1 MCVKYS
7 SHLVFNQNHRISFP
21 YTTHFV
27 FAIISFWNFLRKNK
41 LYAAVNLVG
50 LTVSMAFVLLLAV
63 YIQRQLTTD
72 SFQQNADRIYVVA
85 NEDNVTMG
93 YWLDKH
99 LKNNFPEI
107 EKGCCVANIA
117 SAAAFNI
124 DGERVYGSTMAA
136 DSTFFEMFSYD
147 LVEGNKADWR
157 VSQDRCMVSREF
169 ANAHF
174 GDKDPLGQTI
184 SLNYEGSFQL
194 TVCGVYEDFGNSILK
209 APDVLIRGDL
219 MPKINSSH
227 DEFMSNAGG
236 GICFVMAYPGAD
248 LQGRHDDILD
258 WCEEN
263 FWVYKSQYDKVRII
277 PLRDMYFLNEG
288 IRYGSDTIQFGN
300 RSFVNLLLAMCI
312 LLLAFAVLNY
322 INMTTALTGFRAK
335 EMATRRLVGADK
347 RSIFFKVISE
357 STLICG
363 ISMLLAILLAE
374 ALAPTA
380 SRILEYQVSVFKA
393 VTPVNILLVLG
404 FILVLGILAGIVPA
418 LLIQKAQPIEIVRGT
433 LRLKTKTVYSKVIIV
448 VQNVVAVVMLVS
460 ALTIGLQIRH
470 MVSADLGYNT
480 KDILVVDNAFGQTGQ
495 IRPLLDKW
503 REEPCVEEV
512 GQGDGIPLGGTNNW
526 TMEMPDGHW
535 VSFQQIQGDDKYF
548 DILGLKVK
556 QDNHQPNKWWLN
568 EYAFKQ
574 IGIEETATEFQTAQ
588 NGTRSI
594 GGIYYDFKIRPLEQ
608 DQSAAMI
615 YNRGENPDDDYPWVL
630 LVKTT
635 GDQAAAKKQVE
646 AACKEVFP
654 DRLFEAQYIEEMIED
669 GFADE
674 SRVLNIVLIFTLL
687 SILVSALGLF
697 AMSSYYMQQ
706 EIRSVSVKKVF
717 GADYSGVL
725 KELVLSFMKMVGIA
739 FVIGVPIAWFIM
751 SRWLSGYGHRI
762 NLYWWI
768 FVVAG
773 LIVALIAI
781 ASVLYQSIKTARTN
795 PAEALKKE

>member
-1 MCVKYS
+1 MTMK
-7 SHLVFNQNHRISFP
+7 
-21 YTTHFV
+21 
-27 FAIISFWNFLRKNK
+27 SFWNFLRKNK
-41 LYAAVNLVG
+41 LYGTINLVG

-63 YIQRQLTTD
+63 YIQRQLSTD
-72 SFQQNADRIYVVA
+72 SFQKNADRIYVIA

-157 VSQDRCMVSREF
+157 VSWDRCMVSREF

-174 GDKDPLGQTI
+174 GDKDPIGQVIT
-184 SLNYEGSFQL
+184 LNDNADYPL

-209 APDVLIRGDL
+209 APDVLLRGEI
-219 MPKINSSH
+219 MTKINSANN
-227 DEFMSNAGG
+227 EEMSNAGS
-236 GICFVMAYPGAD
+236 GICFVMAYQGAD
-248 LQGRHDDILD
+248 LQARHSDILD

-277 PLRDMYFLNEG
+277 PLRDMYFLEEG
-288 IRYGSDTIQFGN
+288 TRDGTETIQFGN

-347 RSIFFKVISE
+347 RSIFLKVIAE

-374 ALAPTA
+374 ALSPAV
-380 SRILEYQVSVFKA
+380 SRMLEYQVSIFKA
-393 VTPVNILLVLG
+393 ITPVNVLLVLG
-404 FILVLGILAGIVPA
+404 FIVVLGVLSGLVPA

-433 LRLKTKTVYSKVIIV
+433 LRLKTKTVYSKVIII
-448 VQNVVAVVMLVS
+448 VQNVVAIIMLVS
-460 ALTIGLQIRH
+460 ALTMGLQIRH
-470 MVSADLGYNT
+470 MISADLGYNT

-495 IRPLLDKW
+495 IRPLLD
-503 REEPCVEEV
+503 RLRAEPCVEEV

-526 TMEMPDGHW
+526 TMELPDGRW
-535 VSFQQIQGDDKYF
+535 MSFQQIQGDDKYF

-556 QDNHQPNKWWLN
+556 QDNHQRAWWLN

-574 IGIEETATEFQTAQ
+574 IGIDETATEFQSAK
-588 NGTRSI
+588 NGTRQI
-594 GGIYYDFKIRPLEQ
+594 GGIYYDFKIRPLEE

-615 YNRGENPDDDYPWVL
+615 FNRGENPDDDYPWVL
-630 LVKTT
+630 IVKTT
-635 GDQAAAKKQVE
+635 GDHAVGKKQVE

-654 DRLFEAQYIEEMIED
+654 DRLFEAHYIEEMIEY

-674 SRVLNIVLIFTLL
+674 SRVLKIVLIFTLL

-739 FVIGVPIAWFIM
+739 FVIGVPLAWFIM
-751 SRWLSGYGHRI
+751 NRWLSGYGHRI
-762 NLYWWI
+762 GLHWWI
-768 FVVAG
+768 FLAAG
-773 LIVALIAI
+773 AIVALIAI
-781 ASVLYQSIKTARTN
+781 VSVLYQSVKTAQTN

>member
-1 MCVKYS
+1 MK
-7 SHLVFNQNHRISFP
+7 
-21 YTTHFV
+21 
-27 FAIISFWNFLRKNK
+27 SFWNFLRKNK
-41 LYAAVNLVG
+41 LYAVVNLVG

-63 YIQRQLTTD
+63 YVQRQLSTD
-72 SFQQNADRIYVVA
+72 TFQENADRIYVIA

-174 GDKDPLGQTI
+174 GDKDPLGQII
-184 SLNYEGSFQL
+184 SFNYEGSFQL

-209 APDVLIRGDL
+209 APDVLIRGDI

-227 DEFMSNAGG
+227 DEYMSNAGG

-248 LQGRHDDILD
+248 LQARHSDILD

-277 PLRDMYFLNEG
+277 PLGDMYFLNEG

-495 IRPLLDKW
+495 IRPLLD
-503 REEPCVEEV
+503 RLRAEPCVEEV

-526 TMEMPDGHW
+526 TMEMLDGHW

-574 IGIEETATEFQTAQ
+574 IGIEETAMEFQSAK
-588 NGTRSI
+588 NGTRAI

-615 YNRGENPDDDYPWVL
+615 YNRGENPNDDYPWVL

-739 FVIGVPIAWFIM
+739 FVIGVPIAWLIM
-751 SRWLSGYGHRI
+751 NRWLSGYGHRI
-762 NLYWWI
+762 DLHWWI
-768 FVVAG
+768 FVLAG
-773 LIVALIAI
+773 LAVAVIAAI
-781 ASVLYQSIKTARTN
+781 SVLYQSIKTARTN

>member
-1 MCVKYS
+1 MK
-7 SHLVFNQNHRISFP
+7 
-21 YTTHFV
+21 
-27 FAIISFWNFLRKNK
+27 SFWNFIKKNK
-41 LYAAVNLVG
+41 LYGAINLVG

-63 YIQRQLTTD
+63 YVQRQLSTD
-72 SFQQNADRIYVVA
+72 TFQENADRIYVIA

-147 LVEGNKADWR
+147 LLEGNKADWR

-174 GDKDPLGQTI
+174 GDKDPLGQII
-184 SLNYEGSFQL
+184 SFNYEGSFQL

-209 APDVLIRGDL
+209 APDVLIRGDI

-248 LQGRHDDILD
+248 LQARHSDILD

-393 VTPVNILLVLG
+393 VTTVNILLVLG

-588 NGTRSI
+588 NGARSI

-768 FVVAG
+768 FLAAG
-773 LIVALIAI
+773 AVVALIAI

>member
-1 MCVKYS
+1 MK
-7 SHLVFNQNHRISFP
+7 
-21 YTTHFV
+21 
-27 FAIISFWNFLRKNK
+27 SFWNFLRKNK

-174 GDKDPLGQTI
+174 GDKDPLGQII
-184 SLNYEGSFQL
+184 SFNYEGSFQL

-209 APDVLIRGDL
+209 APDVLIRGDI

-227 DEFMSNAGG
+227 DEYMSNAGG

-556 QDNHQPNKWWLN
+556 QDNHQRAWWLN
-568 EYAFKQ
+568 EYAFNQ
-574 IGIEETATEFQTAQ
+574 IGIEETATEFQSAK
-588 NGTRSI
+588 NGTRQI
-594 GGIYYDFKIRPLEQ
+594 GGIYYDFKIRPLEE

-615 YNRGENPDDDYPWVL
+615 YNRGENPDDDYPWIL

-635 GDQAAAKKQVE
+635 GDQAAAKKRVE
-646 AACKEVFP
+646 AIAAEVFP
-654 DRLFEAQYIEEMIED
+654 GRLFEAQYIEEMIED

>member
-1 MCVKYS
+1 MK
-7 SHLVFNQNHRISFP
+7 
-21 YTTHFV
+21 
-27 FAIISFWNFLRKNK
+27 SFWNFIKKNK
-41 LYAAVNLVG
+41 LYGAINLVG

-63 YIQRQLTTD
+63 YVQRQLSTD
-72 SFQQNADRIYVVA
+72 TFQENADRIYVIA

-147 LVEGNKADWR
+147 LLEGNKADWR

-174 GDKDPLGQTI
+174 GDKDPLGQII
-184 SLNYEGSFQL
+184 SFNYEGSFQL

-209 APDVLIRGDL
+209 APDVLIRGDI

-227 DEFMSNAGG
+227 DEYMSNAGG

-248 LQGRHDDILD
+248 LQARHSDILD

-512 GQGDGIPLGGTNNW
+512 GQGDGIPLGGTSNW

-615 YNRGENPDDDYPWVL
+615 YNRGENPDDDYPWML

-768 FVVAG
+768 FLAAG
-773 LIVALIAI
+773 AVVALIAI

>member
-1 MCVKYS
+1 MK
-7 SHLVFNQNHRISFP
+7 
-21 YTTHFV
+21 
-27 FAIISFWNFLRKNK
+27 SFWNFLKKNK
-41 LYAAVNLVG
+41 LYGAINLVG
-50 LTVSMAFVLLLAV
+50 LTVSMAFVLLLAA
-63 YIQRQLTTD
+63 YIQRQLSTD
-72 SFQQNADRIYVVA
+72 SFQKNADRIYVIA
-85 NEDNVTMG
+85 NEDNVMMG

-124 DGERVYGSTMAA
+124 NEERVYGSTMAA

-169 ANAHF
+169 VNAHF
-174 GDKDPLGQTI
+174 GDKDPIGQVIT
-184 SLNYEGSFQL
+184 LNDNADYPL

-209 APDVLIRGDL
+209 APDVLMRGEI
-219 MPKINSSH
+219 MPKINSAHNES
-227 DEFMSNAGG
+227 MSNAGG

-248 LQGRHDDILD
+248 LQARHGDILD

-277 PLRDMYFLNEG
+277 PLRDMYFLEEG
-288 IRYGSDTIQFGN
+288 TRDGTETIQFGN

-347 RSIFFKVISE
+347 RSIFLKVISE

-374 ALAPTA
+374 ALSPLA
-380 SRILEYQVSVFKA
+380 SQILKYQVSIFKA
-393 VTPVNILLVLG
+393 VTPVNVLLVLG
-404 FILVLGILAGIVPA
+404 FIALLGVLSGIVPA
-418 LLIQKAQPIEIVRGT
+418 LLIQQAQPIEIVRGT
-433 LRLKTKTVYSKVIIV
+433 LRLKTKTVYSKVIII
-448 VQNVVAVVMLVS
+448 VQNVVAIIMLVS
-460 ALTIGLQIRH
+460 ALTMGLQIRH
-470 MVSADLGYNT
+470 LVTADLGYNT

-495 IRPLLDKW
+495 IRPLLD
-503 REEPCVEEV
+503 RLRAEPCVEEV

-526 TMEMPDGHW
+526 TMELPDGRW

-556 QDNHQPNKWWLN
+556 QDNHQRAWWLN

-574 IGIEETATEFQTAQ
+574 IGIDETATEFQSAK
-588 NGTRSI
+588 NGTRQI
-594 GGIYYDFKIRPLEQ
+594 GGIYYDFKIRPLEE

-615 YNRGENPDDDYPWVL
+615 YNRGENPDDDYPWIL

-669 GFADE
+669 GFKDE

-751 SRWLSGYGHRI
+751 NRWLSGYGHRI
-762 NLYWWI
+762 NLHWWI
-768 FVVAG
+768 FALAG
-773 LIVALIAI
+773 LAVAIIAAI
-781 ASVLYQSIKTARTN
+781 SVLYQSVKTAQTN

>member
-1 MCVKYS
+1 MK
-7 SHLVFNQNHRISFP
+7 
-21 YTTHFV
+21 
-27 FAIISFWNFLRKNK
+27 SFWNFLKKNK

-63 YIQRQLTTD
+63 YIQRQLSTD
-72 SFQQNADRIYVVA
+72 SFQKNADRIYVIA

-124 DGERVYGSTMAA
+124 NGERVYGSTMAA

-147 LVEGNKADWR
+147 LVKGNKADWR
-157 VSQDRCMVSREF
+157 VSWDRCMVSEEF
-169 ANAHF
+169 ANANF
-174 GDKDPLGQTI
+174 GEKDPIGQI
-184 SLNYEGSFQL
+184 IQFNYEGSFPL
-194 TVCGVYEDFGNSILK
+194 TVCGIYKEFGNSILK
-209 APDVLIRGDL
+209 APDVLVRGEM
-219 MPKINSSH
+219 MPKTNSSH
-227 DEFMSNAGG
+227 DEYMSNAGG

-248 LQGRHDDILD
+248 LLARQGDILD

-300 RSFVNLLLAMCI
+300 RSFVNLLLAMCL
-312 LLLAFAVLNY
+312 LLLAFAALNY

-335 EMATRRLVGADK
+335 EMATRRLVGAEK
-347 RSIFFKVISE
+347 RSIFLKVISE
-357 STLICG
+357 STIICA

-433 LRLKTKTVYSKVIIV
+433 LRLKTKTVYSRVIII
-448 VQNVVAVVMLVS
+448 VQNVVTVVMLVS
-460 ALTIGLQIRH
+460 ALTMALQIRH
-470 MVSADLGYNT
+470 MISADLGYNT
-480 KDILVVDNAFGQTGQ
+480 KDVLVVDNAFGQTGQ

-503 REEPCVEEV
+503 REVPCVEEV

-574 IGIEETATEFQTAQ
+574 IGIDESALEFVTAQ
-588 NGTRSI
+588 NGTRPI
-594 GGIYYDFKIRPLEQ
+594 GGIYYDFKIRPLEA

-615 YNRGENPDDDYPWVL
+615 YNRGENPNDDYPWVL
-630 LVKTT
+630 LVKTN
-635 GDQAAAKKQVE
+635 GDQAAAKKRVE
-646 AACKEVFP
+646 AIAAEVFP
-654 DRLFEAQYIEEMIED
+654 GRLFEAQYIEEMIED

-674 SRVLNIVLIFTLL
+674 SRVLKIVLIFTLL
-687 SILVSALGLF
+687 SVLVSALGLF

-751 SRWLSGYGHRI
+751 NRWLSGYGHRI
-762 NLYWWI
+762 GLHWWI
-768 FVVAG
+768 FLAAGVV
-773 LIVALIAI
+773 VALIAI
-781 ASVLYQSIKTARTN
+781 MSVLYQSIKTARTN

>member
-1 MCVKYS
+1 MK
-7 SHLVFNQNHRISFP
+7 
-21 YTTHFV
+21 
-27 FAIISFWNFLRKNK
+27 SFWNFLKKNK
-41 LYAAVNLVG
+41 LYGSINLVG

-63 YIQRQLTTD
+63 YVQRQLSTD
-72 SFQQNADRIYVVA
+72 TFQENADRIYVIA

-107 EKGCCVANIA
+107 EKGCCVANMSS
-117 SAAAFNI
+117 SAAFSI

-136 DSTFFEMFSYD
+136 DSTFFEIFSYD
-147 LVEGNKADWR
+147 LVKGNKADWR
-157 VSQDRCMVSREF
+157 VSWDRCMVSEEF
-169 ANAHF
+169 ANANF
-174 GDKDPLGQTI
+174 GEKDPIGQI
-184 SLNYEGSFQL
+184 IQFNYEGTFPL
-194 TVCGVYEDFGNSILK
+194 TVCGIYKEFGNSILK
-209 APDVLIRGDL
+209 APDVLVRGEM
-219 MPKINSSH
+219 MPKTNSSH
-227 DEFMSNAGG
+227 DEYMSNAGG

-248 LQGRHDDILD
+248 LLARQDDILS
-258 WCEEN
+258 WCEEH

-300 RSFVNLLLAMCI
+300 RSFVNLLLAMCL

-335 EMATRRLVGADK
+335 EMATRRLVGAEK
-347 RSIFFKVISE
+347 RSIFLKVISE
-357 STLICG
+357 STIICA

-635 GDQAAAKKQVE
+635 GDQAAAKKRVE
-646 AACKEVFP
+646 AVAGEVFP
-654 DRLFEAQYIEEMIED
+654 GRLFEGQYIEEMIAD
-669 GFADE
+669 GFKDE
-674 SRVLNIVLIFTLL
+674 SRVLKIVLIFTLL
-687 SILVSALGLF
+687 SVLVSALGLF

-751 SRWLSGYGHRI
+751 NHWLSGYGHRI
-762 NLYWWI
+762 DLHWWI
-768 FVVAG
+768 FALAG
-773 LIVALIAI
+773 LAVAIIAAI
-781 ASVLYQSIKTARTN
+781 SVLYQSVKTAQTN

>member
-1 MCVKYS
+1 MK
-7 SHLVFNQNHRISFP
+7 
-21 YTTHFV
+21 
-27 FAIISFWNFLRKNK
+27 SFWNFLKKNK
-41 LYAAVNLVG
+41 LYGAINLVG

-63 YIQRQLTTD
+63 YVQRQLSTD
-72 SFQQNADRIYVVA
+72 SFQKNADRIYVIA
-85 NEDNVTMG
+85 NEECVNMG

-107 EKGCCVANIA
+107 EKSCCVANMSSA
-117 SAAAFNI
+117 SSFSINDEI
-124 DGERVYGSTMAA
+124 VYGSMMSA
-136 DSTFFEMFSYD
+136 DSTFFDIFSYE
-147 LVEGNKADWR
+147 LAAGNKADWHL
-157 VSQDRCMVSREF
+157 SWDRCMISEKF

-174 GDKDPLGQTI
+174 GGKDPVGQVMFSEEGGTSLTI
-184 SLNYEGSFQL
+184 
-194 TVCGVYEDFGNSILK
+194 CGVLKDFGNSVLK
-209 APDVLIRGDL
+209 TPDVLVRGEM
-219 MPKINSSH
+219 MPKTNSAH
-227 DEFMSNAGG
+227 NEYMGNAAA
-236 GICFVMAYPGAD
+236 GICVVMTYPGAD
-248 LQGRHDDILD
+248 LAAKKGELLD
-258 WCEEN
+258 WLEEN
-263 FWVYKSQYDKVRII
+263 FWVYQSNHDKVRII
-277 PLRDMYFLNEG
+277 PLRELYFLEDGNLDWTE
-288 IRYGSDTIQFGN
+288 TVQMGN
-300 RSFVNLLLAMCI
+300 RDFVNLLLAMCL

-347 RSIFFKVISE
+347 RSIFLKVISE

-374 ALAPTA
+374 ALAPAA
-380 SRILEYQVSVFKA
+380 SRMLEYQVSIFKA
-393 VTPVNILLVLG
+393 ITPVNVLLVLG
-404 FILVLGILAGIVPA
+404 FIALLGFLSGIVPA
-418 LLIQKAQPIEIVRGT
+418 LLIQQAQPIEIVRGT
-433 LRLKTKTVYSKVIIV
+433 LRLKTKTVYSKVIII

-460 ALTIGLQIRH
+460 ALTMGLQIRH
-470 MVSADLGYNT
+470 MISADLGYNT

-495 IRPLLDKW
+495 IRPLLD
-503 REEPCVEEV
+503 RLRAEPCVEEV

-526 TMEMPDGHW
+526 TMELADGRW

-556 QDNHQPNKWWLN
+556 QDNHQRAWWLN

-574 IGIEETATEFQTAQ
+574 IGIEETATEFQSAQ
-588 NGTRSI
+588 NGTFQI
-594 GGIYYDFKIRPLEQ
+594 GGIYYDFKIRPLEA
-608 DQSAAMI
+608 DQSAALI

-646 AACKEVFP
+646 AAVKEVFP
-654 DRLFEAQYIEEMIED
+654 DRLFEGQYIEEMIED
-669 GFADE
+669 GFKDE

-762 NLYWWI
+762 DLHWWI
-768 FVVAG
+768 FVLAG
-773 LIVALIAI
+773 AVVALIAI
-781 ASVLYQSIKTARTN
+781 VSVINQSIKTARTN

>member
-1 MCVKYS
+1 MK
-7 SHLVFNQNHRISFP
+7 
-21 YTTHFV
+21 
-27 FAIISFWNFLRKNK
+27 SFWNFLRKNK
-41 LYAAVNLVG
+41 LYGTINLVG

-63 YIQRQLTTD
+63 YIQRQLSTD
-72 SFQQNADRIYVVA
+72 SFQENADRIYVIA

-107 EKGCCVANIA
+107 EKGCCVANMSS
-117 SAAAFNI
+117 SAAFSI

-136 DSTFFEMFSYD
+136 DSTFFEIFSYD
-147 LVEGNKADWR
+147 LVKGNKADWR
-157 VSQDRCMVSREF
+157 VSWDRCMVSEEF
-169 ANAHF
+169 ANANF
-174 GDKDPLGQTI
+174 GEKDPIGQI
-184 SLNYEGSFQL
+184 IQFNYEGSFPL
-194 TVCGVYEDFGNSILK
+194 TVCGIYKDFGNSILK
-209 APDVLIRGDL
+209 APDVLVRGEM
-219 MPKINSSH
+219 MPKTNSSH
-227 DEFMSNAGG
+227 DEYMSNAGG

-248 LQGRHDDILD
+248 LLARQGDILD

-300 RSFVNLLLAMCI
+300 RSFVNLLLAMCL

-335 EMATRRLVGADK
+335 EMATRRLVGAEK
-347 RSIFFKVISE
+347 RSIFLKVISE
-357 STLICG
+357 STIICA

-433 LRLKTKTVYSKVIIV
+433 LRLKTKTVYSKVIII

-460 ALTIGLQIRH
+460 ALTMALQIRH
-470 MVSADLGYNT
+470 MISADLGYNT

-635 GDQAAAKKQVE
+635 GDQAAAKKRVE
-646 AACKEVFP
+646 AVAGEVFP
-654 DRLFEAQYIEEMIED
+654 GRLFEAQYIEEMIED

-674 SRVLNIVLIFTLL
+674 SRVLKIVLIFTLL
-687 SILVSALGLF
+687 SMLVSALGLF

-717 GADYSGVL
+717 GADYAGVL
-725 KELVLSFMKMVGIA
+725 KQLVLSFMKMVGIA
-739 FVIGVPIAWFIM
+739 FVIAVPLAWFIM
-751 SRWLSGYGHRI
+751 NRWLSGYGHRI
-762 NLYWWI
+762 DLHWWI
-768 FVVAG
+768 FVLAG
-773 LIVALIAI
+773 LAVAVIAAI
-781 ASVLYQSIKTARTN
+781 SVLYQSIKTARTN

>member
-1 MCVKYS
+1 MK
-7 SHLVFNQNHRISFP
+7 
-21 YTTHFV
+21 
-27 FAIISFWNFLRKNK
+27 SFWNFLKKNK
-41 LYAAVNLVG
+41 LYGAVNLVG
-50 LTVSMAFVLLLAV
+50 LTVSMAFVLLLGV
-63 YIQRQLTTD
+63 YVQRQLSTD
-72 SFQQNADRIYVVA
+72 SFQENADRIYVIA
-85 NEDNVTMG
+85 NETNINMG

-99 LKNNFPEI
+99 LRNNFPEI
-107 EKGCCVANIA
+107 EKGCSVANMTA
-117 SAAAFNI
+117 SSSFHI
-124 DGERVYGSTMAA
+124 DGEGGELVYGRMMAA
-136 DSTFFEMFSYD
+136 DSTFFDIFSYE
-147 LVEGNKADWR
+147 LAAGNKADWHL
-157 VSQDRCMVSREF
+157 SWDRCMVSEEF

-174 GDKDPLGQTI
+174 GDRDPIGRQLFSEMG
-184 SLNYEGSFQL
+184 GVAL
-194 TVCGVYEDFGNSILK
+194 TVCGVFKDFGNSILK
-209 APDVLIRGDL
+209 SPDVLVRGEM
-219 MPKINSSH
+219 MPKTNTSH

-236 GICFVMAYPGAD
+236 SVCFVMTSPGAD
-248 LQGRHDDILD
+248 LDAKRAEILN

-263 FWVYKSQYDKVRII
+263 FWMDKNQYNAVRII
-277 PLRDMYFLNEG
+277 PLKEMYFLASANKDWTG
-288 IRYGSDTIQFGN
+288 TVQFGN
-300 RSFVNLLLAMCI
+300 RRFVNLLLAMCL

-347 RSIFFKVISE
+347 RGIFFKIIKE

-380 SRILEYQVSVFKA
+380 SRILEYQVSIFKA
-393 VTPVNILLVLG
+393 ASPVNILLVLG
-404 FILVLGILAGIVPA
+404 FILALGVLAGIVPA

-433 LRLKTKTVYSKVIIV
+433 LRLKTKTVYSKVIIII
-448 VQNVVAVVMLVS
+448 QNVVTVVMLVS
-460 ALTIGLQIRH
+460 ALTMALQIRH
-470 MVSADLGYNT
+470 MITADLGYNT

-503 REEPCVEEV
+503 RAEPCVEEV
-512 GQGDGIPLGGTNNW
+512 GQGDGIPLEGTNNW

-556 QDNHQPNKWWLN
+556 QDNHQRAWWLN

-574 IGIEETATEFQTAQ
+574 IGIEESATEFVTAQ
-588 NGTRSI
+588 NGTLSI
-594 GGIYYDFKIRPLEQ
+594 GGIYYDFKIRPLEA

-630 LVKTT
+630 IVKTT
-635 GDQAAAKKQVE
+635 GNQAAAKKRVE
-646 AACKEVFP
+646 ALAEEVFP
-654 DRLFEAQYIEEMIED
+654 GRLFEAKYIEEMIED

-674 SRVLNIVLIFTLL
+674 SRVLKIVLIFTLL

-717 GADYSGVL
+717 GAEYSGVL
-725 KELVLSFMKMVGIA
+725 KELVLAFMRMVGIA
-739 FVIGVPIAWFIM
+739 FVIAIPIAWFIM
-751 SRWLSGYGHRI
+751 NRWLSGYGHRI
-762 NLYWWI
+762 DLHWWI
-768 FVVAG
+768 FALAG
-773 LIVALIAI
+773 LAVAVIAAI
-781 ASVLYQSIKTARTN
+781 SVLYQSIKTARTN

>member
-1 MCVKYS
+1 MK
-7 SHLVFNQNHRISFP
+7 
-21 YTTHFV
+21 
-27 FAIISFWNFLRKNK
+27 SFWNFLRKNK

-85 NEDNVTMG
+85 NEDNMTMG

-124 DGERVYGSTMAA
+124 NGERVYGSTMAA

-174 GDKDPLGQTI
+174 GDKDPLGQII
-184 SLNYEGSFQL
+184 SFNYEGSFQL

-248 LQGRHDDILD
+248 LQARHSDILD

-495 IRPLLDKW
+495 IRPLLD
-503 REEPCVEEV
+503 RLRAEPCVEEV

-615 YNRGENPDDDYPWVL
+615 YNRGENPNDDYPWVL

-751 SRWLSGYGHRI
+751 NRWLSGYGHRI
-762 NLYWWI
+762 DLHWWI
-768 FVVAG
+768 FAIAG
-773 LIVALIAI
+773 LTVAVIAAI
-781 ASVLYQSIKTARTN
+781 SVLYQSIKTARTN

>member
-1 MCVKYS
+1 MK
-7 SHLVFNQNHRISFP
+7 
-21 YTTHFV
+21 
-27 FAIISFWNFLRKNK
+27 SFWNFLKKNK
-41 LYAAVNLVG
+41 LYGAINLVG

-63 YIQRQLTTD
+63 YIQRQLSTD
-72 SFQQNADRIYVVA
+72 SFQENADRVFVVG
-85 NEDNVTMG
+85 NDDRVTMG

-107 EKGCCVANIA
+107 EKGCCVANVA
-117 SAAAFNI
+117 SADAFTI
-124 DGERVYGSTMAA
+124 GGELVYGSTMAA

-157 VSQDRCMVSREF
+157 VSWDRCMVSREF
-169 ANAHF
+169 ANVHF
-174 GDKDPLGQTI
+174 GDKDPIGQVVTYNNG
-184 SLNYEGSFQL
+184 NYQL
-194 TVCGVYEDFGNSILK
+194 TVCGIYEDFGNSILK
-209 APDVLIRGDL
+209 APDVLLRGEI
-219 MPKINSSH
+219 MTKINSANN
-227 DEFMSNAGG
+227 EEMSNAGS

-248 LQGRHDDILD
+248 LQARQSDILD

-277 PLRDMYFLNEG
+277 PLRDMYFLEEG
-288 IRYGSDTIQFGN
+288 TRDGTETIQFGN

-347 RSIFFKVISE
+347 RSIFLKVIAE

-374 ALAPTA
+374 ALSPAV
-380 SRILEYQVSVFKA
+380 SRMLEYQVSIFKA
-393 VTPVNILLVLG
+393 ITPVNVLLVLG
-404 FILVLGILAGIVPA
+404 FIVILGILSGIVPA

-433 LRLKTKTVYSKVIIV
+433 LRLKTKTVYSKVIII
-448 VQNVVAVVMLVS
+448 VQNVVAIIMLVS
-460 ALTIGLQIRH
+460 ALTMGLQIRH
-470 MVSADLGYNT
+470 MISADLGYNT

-526 TMEMPDGHW
+526 TMELADGRW

-556 QDNHQPNKWWLN
+556 QDNHLGGVLNNHPGGWWLN

-574 IGIEETATEFQTAQ
+574 IGIDETATEFLSAQ
-588 NGTRSI
+588 NGMRYI
-594 GGIYYDFKIRPLEQ
+594 GGIYYDFKIRPLEA
-608 DQSAAMI
+608 DQSAALI

-646 AACKEVFP
+646 VVAKEIFP

-669 GFADE
+669 GFSDE

-751 SRWLSGYGHRI
+751 NHWLSGYSHRI
-762 NLYWWI
+762 DLHWWI
-768 FVVAG
+768 FALAG
-773 LIVALIAI
+773 LAVAIIAAI
-781 ASVLYQSIKTARTN
+781 SVLYQSVKTAQTN

>member
-1 MCVKYS
+1 MK
-7 SHLVFNQNHRISFP
+7 
-21 YTTHFV
+21 
-27 FAIISFWNFLRKNK
+27 SFWNFLKKNK
-41 LYAAVNLVG
+41 LYGAINLVG
-50 LTVSMAFVLLLAV
+50 LTVSMAFVLLLAAYV
-63 YIQRQLTTD
+63 QRQLSTD
-72 SFQQNADRIYVVA
+72 SFQKNADRIYVIA

-124 DGERVYGSTMAA
+124 NGERVYGSTMAA

-147 LVEGNKADWR
+147 LLEGNKADWR

-174 GDKDPLGQTI
+174 GDKDPLGQII
-184 SLNYEGSFQL
+184 SFNYEGSFQL

-209 APDVLIRGDL
+209 APDVLIRGDI
-219 MPKINSSH
+219 MPLINTSH
-227 DEFMSNAGG
+227 DEYMSNAGG

-248 LQGRHDDILD
+248 LLARQDDILS
-258 WCEEN
+258 WCEEH

-300 RSFVNLLLAMCI
+300 RSFVNLLLAMCL

-335 EMATRRLVGADK
+335 EMATRRLVGAEK
-347 RSIFFKVISE
+347 RSIFLKVISE
-357 STLICG
+357 STIICA

-380 SRILEYQVSVFKA
+380 SRILEYQVSIFKA
-393 VTPVNILLVLG
+393 ITPVNVLLVLG
-404 FILVLGILAGIVPA
+404 FIVILGILSGLVPA
-418 LLIQKAQPIEIVRGT
+418 LLIQQAQPIEIVRGT

-635 GDQAAAKKQVE
+635 GDQAAAKKRGE
-646 AACKEVFP
+646 AVAGEVFP
-654 DRLFEAQYIEEMIED
+654 GRLFEGQYIEEMIAD
-669 GFADE
+669 GFKDE
-674 SRVLNIVLIFTLL
+674 SRVLKIVLIFTLL
-687 SILVSALGLF
+687 SVLVSALGLF

-751 SRWLSGYGHRI
+751 NRWLSGYGHRI
-762 NLYWWI
+762 DLHWWI
-768 FVVAG
+768 FALAG
-773 LIVALIAI
+773 LAVAFIATI
-781 ASVLYQSIKTARTN
+781 SVLYQSIKTARTN

>member
-1 MCVKYS
+1 
-7 SHLVFNQNHRISFP
+7 
-21 YTTHFV
+21 
-27 FAIISFWNFLRKNK
+27 
-41 LYAAVNLVG
+41 
-50 LTVSMAFVLLLAV
+50 
-63 YIQRQLTTD
+63 
-72 SFQQNADRIYVVA
+72 
-85 NEDNVTMG
+85 
-93 YWLDKH
+93 
-99 LKNNFPEI
+99 
-107 EKGCCVANIA
+107 
-117 SAAAFNI
+117 
-124 DGERVYGSTMAA
+124 
-136 DSTFFEMFSYD
+136 
-147 LVEGNKADWR
+147 
-157 VSQDRCMVSREF
+157 
-169 ANAHF
+169 
-174 GDKDPLGQTI
+174 
-184 SLNYEGSFQL
+184 
-194 TVCGVYEDFGNSILK
+194 
-209 APDVLIRGDL
+209 
-219 MPKINSSH
+219 
-227 DEFMSNAGG
+227 MSNAGG

-335 EMATRRLVGADK
+335 EMATRRLVGSDK
-347 RSIFFKVISE
+347 RSIFLKVISE

-374 ALAPTA
+374 ALSPLA
-380 SRILEYQVSVFKA
+380 SQILKYQVSIFKA
-393 VTPVNILLVLG
+393 VMPVNVLLVLG
-404 FILVLGILAGIVPA
+404 FIALLGVLSGIVPA
-418 LLIQKAQPIEIVRGT
+418 LLIQQAQPIEIVRGT
-433 LRLKTKTVYSKVIIV
+433 LRLKTKTVYSKVIII

-460 ALTIGLQIRH
+460 ALTMGLQIRH
-470 MVSADLGYNT
+470 MISADLGYNT

-495 IRPLLDKW
+495 IRPLLD
-503 REEPCVEEV
+503 RLRAEPCVEEV
-512 GQGDGIPLGGTNNW
+512 GQGDGIPLGGTNNL

-556 QDNHQPNKWWLN
+556 QDNHQRAWWLN

-574 IGIEETATEFQTAQ
+574 IGIEETATEFQSAK
-588 NGTRSI
+588 NGTRQI
-594 GGIYYDFKIRPLEQ
+594 GGIYYDFKIRPLEE

-615 YNRGENPDDDYPWVL
+615 YNRGENTDDDYPWIL

-687 SILVSALGLF
+687 FILMSALGLF

-751 SRWLSGYGHRI
+751 NRWLSGYGHRI
-762 NLYWWI
+762 DLSGWI

>member
-1 MCVKYS
+1 MK
-7 SHLVFNQNHRISFP
+7 
-21 YTTHFV
+21 
-27 FAIISFWNFLRKNK
+27 SFWNFLKKNK
-41 LYAAVNLVG
+41 LYGAINLVG
-50 LTVSMAFVLLLAV
+50 LTVSMAFVLLLAA
-63 YIQRQLTTD
+63 YIQRQLSTD
-72 SFQQNADRIYVVA
+72 SFQKNADRIYVIA
-85 NEDNVTMG
+85 NEDNVMMG

-124 DGERVYGSTMAA
+124 NEERVYGSTMAA

-169 ANAHF
+169 VNAHF
-174 GDKDPLGQTI
+174 GDKDPIGQVIT
-184 SLNYEGSFQL
+184 LNDNADYPL

-209 APDVLIRGDL
+209 APDVLMRGEI
-219 MPKINSSH
+219 MPKINSAHNES
-227 DEFMSNAGG
+227 MSNAGG

-248 LQGRHDDILD
+248 LQARHGDILD

-277 PLRDMYFLNEG
+277 PLRDMYFLEEG
-288 IRYGSDTIQFGN
+288 TRDGTETIQFGN

-347 RSIFFKVISE
+347 RSIFLKVISE

-374 ALAPTA
+374 ALSPLA
-380 SRILEYQVSVFKA
+380 SQILKYQVSIFKA
-393 VTPVNILLVLG
+393 VTPVNVLLVLG
-404 FILVLGILAGIVPA
+404 FIALLGVLSGIVPA
-418 LLIQKAQPIEIVRGT
+418 LLIQQAQPIEIVRGT
-433 LRLKTKTVYSKVIIV
+433 LRLKTKTVYSKVIII
-448 VQNVVAVVMLVS
+448 VQNVVAIIMLVS
-460 ALTIGLQIRH
+460 ALTMGLQIRH
-470 MVSADLGYNT
+470 LVTADLGYNT

-495 IRPLLDKW
+495 IRPLLD
-503 REEPCVEEV
+503 RLRAEPCVEEV

-526 TMEMPDGHW
+526 TMELPDGRW

-556 QDNHQPNKWWLN
+556 QDNHQRAWWLN

-574 IGIEETATEFQTAQ
+574 IGIDETATEFQSAK
-588 NGTRSI
+588 NGTRQI
-594 GGIYYDFKIRPLEQ
+594 GGIYYDFKIRPLEE

-615 YNRGENPDDDYPWVL
+615 YNRGENPDDDYPWIL

-751 SRWLSGYGHRI
+751 NRWLSGYGHRI
-762 NLYWWI
+762 NLHWWI
-768 FVVAG
+768 FALAG
-773 LIVALIAI
+773 LAVAIIAAI
-781 ASVLYQSIKTARTN
+781 SVLYQSVKTAQTN

>member
-1 MCVKYS
+1 M
-7 SHLVFNQNHRISFP
+7 N
-21 YTTHFV
+21 
-27 FAIISFWNFLRKNK
+27 SFWNFLKKNK
-41 LYAAVNLVG
+41 LYGAINLIG

-174 GDKDPLGQTI
+174 GDKDPLGQII
-184 SLNYEGSFQL
+184 SFNYEGSFQL

-219 MPKINSSH
+219 MPLINTSH
-227 DEFMSNAGG
+227 DEYMSNAGG

-248 LQGRHDDILD
+248 LQARHSDILD

-335 EMATRRLVGADK
+335 EMATRRLIGANK

-495 IRPLLDKW
+495 IRPLLD
-503 REEPCVEEV
+503 RLRTEPCVEEV

-615 YNRGENPDDDYPWVL
+615 YNRGENPDDDYPWIL

-635 GDQAAAKKQVE
+635 DDQAAAKKQVE

-654 DRLFEAQYIEEMIED
+654 DRLFEAQYIEEMIEYV
-669 GFADE
+669 FADE

-706 EIRSVSVKKVF
+706 EIRSVSVKKIF

-751 SRWLSGYGHRI
+751 NRWLSGYGHRI

-768 FVVAG
+768 FLAAG
-773 LIVALIAI
+773 AVVALIAI

>member
-1 MCVKYS
+1 
-7 SHLVFNQNHRISFP
+7 
-21 YTTHFV
+21 
-27 FAIISFWNFLRKNK
+27 
-41 LYAAVNLVG
+41 
-50 LTVSMAFVLLLAV
+50 MAFVLLLAV
-63 YIQRQLTTD
+63 YVQRQLSTD
-72 SFQQNADRIYVVA
+72 TFQENADRIYVIA
-85 NEDNVTMG
+85 NEDNVTIG

-174 GDKDPLGQTI
+174 GDKDPLGQII
-184 SLNYEGSFQL
+184 SFNYEGSFQL

-248 LQGRHDDILD
+248 LQARHSDILD

-480 KDILVVDNAFGQTGQ
+480 KDILVVDNAFGQTGK

-526 TMEMPDGHW
+526 TMEMLDGHW

-574 IGIEETATEFQTAQ
+574 IGIEETAMEFQSAK
-588 NGTRSI
+588 NGTRAI

-615 YNRGENPDDDYPWVL
+615 YNRGENPNDDYPWVL

-751 SRWLSGYGHRI
+751 NRWLSGYGHRI
-762 NLYWWI
+762 DLHWWI
-768 FVVAG
+768 FAIAG
-773 LIVALIAI
+773 LTVAVIAAI
-781 ASVLYQSIKTARTN
+781 SVLYQSIKTARTN

>member
-1 MCVKYS
+1 MK
-7 SHLVFNQNHRISFP
+7 
-21 YTTHFV
+21 
-27 FAIISFWNFLRKNK
+27 SFWNFLKKNK
-41 LYAAVNLVG
+41 LYGAINLVG
-50 LTVSMAFVLLLAV
+50 LTVSMAFVLLLAAYV
-63 YIQRQLTTD
+63 QRQLSTD
-72 SFQQNADRIYVVA
+72 SFQKNADRIYVIA

-124 DGERVYGSTMAA
+124 NGERVYGSTMAA

-147 LVEGNKADWR
+147 LLEGNKADWR

-174 GDKDPLGQTI
+174 GDKDPLGQII
-184 SLNYEGSFQL
+184 SFNYEGSFQL

-209 APDVLIRGDL
+209 APDVLIRGDI

-615 YNRGENPDDDYPWVL
+615 YNRGENPDDDYPWIL

-762 NLYWWI
+762 NLFWWI
-768 FVVAG
+768 FLAAG
-773 LIVALIAI
+773 AVVALIAI

>member
-1 MCVKYS
+1 MK
-7 SHLVFNQNHRISFP
+7 
-21 YTTHFV
+21 
-27 FAIISFWNFLRKNK
+27 SFWNFLRKNK
-41 LYAAVNLVG
+41 LYAAINLVG

-63 YIQRQLTTD
+63 YVQRQLSTD
-72 SFQQNADRIYVVA
+72 TFQENADRIYVIA

-124 DGERVYGSTMAA
+124 NGERVYGSTMAA

-174 GDKDPLGQTI
+174 GDKDPLGQII
-184 SLNYEGSFQL
+184 SFNYEGSFQL

-209 APDVLIRGDL
+209 APDVLIRGDI

-227 DEFMSNAGG
+227 DEYMSNAGG

-248 LQGRHDDILD
+248 LQARHSDILD

-615 YNRGENPDDDYPWVL
+615 YNRGENPDDDYPWIL

>member
-1 MCVKYS
+1 MK
-7 SHLVFNQNHRISFP
+7 
-21 YTTHFV
+21 
-27 FAIISFWNFLRKNK
+27 SFWNFLKKNK
-41 LYAAVNLVG
+41 LYGAINLVG

-63 YIQRQLTTD
+63 YVQRQLSTD
-72 SFQQNADRIYVVA
+72 TFQENADRIYVIA

-107 EKGCCVANIA
+107 EKGCCVANMSS
-117 SAAAFNI
+117 SAAFSI

-136 DSTFFEMFSYD
+136 DSTFFEIFSYD
-147 LVEGNKADWR
+147 LVKGNKADWR
-157 VSQDRCMVSREF
+157 VSWDRCMVSEEF
-169 ANAHF
+169 ANANF
-174 GDKDPLGQTI
+174 GEKDPIGQI
-184 SLNYEGSFQL
+184 IQFNYEGTFPL
-194 TVCGVYEDFGNSILK
+194 TVCGIYKEFGNSILK
-209 APDVLIRGDL
+209 APDVLVRGEM
-219 MPKINSSH
+219 MPKTNSSH
-227 DEFMSNAGG
+227 DEYMSNAGG

-248 LQGRHDDILD
+248 LLARQDDILS
-258 WCEEN
+258 WCEEH

-300 RSFVNLLLAMCI
+300 RSFVNLLLAMCL

-335 EMATRRLVGADK
+335 EMATRRLVGAEK
-347 RSIFFKVISE
+347 RSIFLKVISE
-357 STLICG
+357 STIICA

-380 SRILEYQVSVFKA
+380 SRILEYQISIFKA
-393 VTPVNILLVLG
+393 VTPVNVLLALG

-526 TMEMPDGHW
+526 TMEMHDGHW

-556 QDNHQPNKWWLN
+556 QDNHQRAWWLN

-615 YNRGENPDDDYPWVL
+615 YNRGENPDQDYPWVL

-635 GDQAAAKKQVE
+635 GDQAAAKKRVE
-646 AACKEVFP
+646 AVAGEVFP
-654 DRLFEAQYIEEMIED
+654 GRLFEGQYIEEMIAD
-669 GFADE
+669 GFKDE
-674 SRVLNIVLIFTLL
+674 SRVLKIVLIFTLL
-687 SILVSALGLF
+687 SILISALGLF

-751 SRWLSGYGHRI
+751 NRWLSGYGHRI
-762 NLYWWI
+762 DLYWWI
-768 FVVAG
+768 FLAAGVV
-773 LIVALIAI
+773 VALIAI
-781 ASVLYQSIKTARTN
+781 MSVLYQSIKTARTN

>member
-1 MCVKYS
+1 MK
-7 SHLVFNQNHRISFP
+7 
-21 YTTHFV
+21 
-27 FAIISFWNFLRKNK
+27 SFWNFLRKNK

-124 DGERVYGSTMAA
+124 NGERVYGSTMAA

-174 GDKDPLGQTI
+174 GDKDPLGQII
-184 SLNYEGSFQL
+184 SFNYEGSFQL

-209 APDVLIRGDL
+209 APDVLIRGDI

-227 DEFMSNAGG
+227 DEYMSNAGG

-470 MVSADLGYNT
+470 MISADLGYNT
-480 KDILVVDNAFGQTGQ
+480 KDILVVDNAFGQAGQ

-635 GDQAAAKKQVE
+635 GDQATAKKRVE
-646 AACKEVFP
+646 AIAAEVFP
-654 DRLFEAQYIEEMIED
+654 GRLFEAQYIEEMIED

-739 FVIGVPIAWFIM
+739 FIIGVPIAWLIM
-751 SRWLSGYGHRI
+751 NHWLSGYGHRI

>member
-1 MCVKYS
+1 MK
-7 SHLVFNQNHRISFP
+7 
-21 YTTHFV
+21 
-27 FAIISFWNFLRKNK
+27 SFWNFLKKNK
-41 LYAAVNLVG
+41 LYGAINLVG

-63 YIQRQLTTD
+63 YVQRQLSTD
-72 SFQQNADRIYVVA
+72 SFQENADRIYVIA

-107 EKGCCVANIA
+107 EKGCCVANMSS
-117 SAAAFNI
+117 SAAFSI

-136 DSTFFEMFSYD
+136 DSTFFEIFSYD
-147 LVEGNKADWR
+147 LVKGNKADWR
-157 VSQDRCMVSREF
+157 VSWDRCMVSEEF
-169 ANAHF
+169 ANANF
-174 GDKDPLGQTI
+174 GEKDPIGQI
-184 SLNYEGSFQL
+184 IQFNYEGTFPL
-194 TVCGVYEDFGNSILK
+194 TVCGIYKEFGNSILK
-209 APDVLIRGDL
+209 APDVLVRGEM
-219 MPKINSSH
+219 MPKTNSSH
-227 DEFMSNAGG
+227 DEYMSNAGG

-248 LQGRHDDILD
+248 LLARQDDILS
-258 WCEEN
+258 WCEEH

-300 RSFVNLLLAMCI
+300 RSFVNLLLAMCL

-335 EMATRRLVGADK
+335 EMATRRLVGAEK
-347 RSIFFKVISE
+347 RSIFLKVISE
-357 STLICG
+357 STIICA

-635 GDQAAAKKQVE
+635 GDQAAAKKRVE
-646 AACKEVFP
+646 AVAGEVFP
-654 DRLFEAQYIEEMIED
+654 GRLFEAHYIEEMIEH

-674 SRVLNIVLIFTLL
+674 SRVLKIVLIFTLL
-687 SILVSALGLF
+687 SVLVSALGLF

-717 GADYSGVL
+717 GADYAGVL

-751 SRWLSGYGHRI
+751 NRWLSGYGHRI
-762 NLYWWI
+762 DLHWWI
-768 FVVAG
+768 FVLAG
-773 LIVALIAI
+773 LAVAVIA
-781 ASVLYQSIKTARTN
+781 AFSVLYQSIKTARTN

>member
-1 MCVKYS
+1 M
-7 SHLVFNQNHRISFP
+7 
-21 YTTHFV
+21 
-27 FAIISFWNFLRKNK
+27 
-41 LYAAVNLVG
+41 G

-147 LVEGNKADWR
+147 LLEGNKADWR

-174 GDKDPLGQTI
+174 GDKDPLGQII
-184 SLNYEGSFQL
+184 SFNYDGSFQL

-209 APDVLIRGDL
+209 APDVLIRGDI

-227 DEFMSNAGG
+227 DEFMSYAGG
-236 GICFVMAYPGAD
+236 GVCFVMTYPGAD
-248 LQGRHDDILD
+248 LQARQSDILD

-263 FWVYKSQYDKVRII
+263 FWVYKRQYDNVRLI
-277 PLRDMYFLNEG
+277 PLRNMYFLDDGNKDWTE
-288 IRYGSDTIQFGN
+288 TIQFGN

-335 EMATRRLVGADK
+335 EMATRRLVGSDK
-347 RSIFFKVISE
+347 RSIFLKVISE

-374 ALAPTA
+374 ALSPLA
-380 SRILEYQVSVFKA
+380 SQILKYQVSIFKA
-393 VTPVNILLVLG
+393 VMPVNVLLVLG
-404 FILVLGILAGIVPA
+404 FIALLGVLSGIVPA
-418 LLIQKAQPIEIVRGT
+418 LLIQQAQPIEIVRGT
-433 LRLKTKTVYSKVIIV
+433 LRLKTKTVYSKVIII

-460 ALTIGLQIRH
+460 ALTMGLQIRH
-470 MVSADLGYNT
+470 MISADLGYNT

-495 IRPLLDKW
+495 IRPLLD
-503 REEPCVEEV
+503 RLRAEPCVEEV
-512 GQGDGIPLGGTNNW
+512 GQGDGIPLGGTNNL

-556 QDNHQPNKWWLN
+556 QDNHQRAWWLN

-574 IGIEETATEFQTAQ
+574 IGIEETATEFQSAK
-588 NGTRSI
+588 NGTSQI
-594 GGIYYDFKIRPLEQ
+594 GGIYYDFKIRPLEE

-615 YNRGENPDDDYPWVL
+615 YNRGENPDDDYPWIL

-687 SILVSALGLF
+687 FILVSALGLF

-762 NLYWWI
+762 DLSGWI